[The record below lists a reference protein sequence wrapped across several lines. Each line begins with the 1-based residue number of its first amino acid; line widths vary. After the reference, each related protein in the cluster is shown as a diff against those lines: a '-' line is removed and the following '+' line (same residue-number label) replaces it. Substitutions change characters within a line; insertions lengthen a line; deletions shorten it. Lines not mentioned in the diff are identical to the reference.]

1 MKTLAAVAFIAL
13 SVFGLNMNGQSRVRS
28 VYVLPMA
35 NGLDQ
40 YLAQQLISDHVM
52 KVVADPKIADVVLTD
67 RLGEAFE
74 QKLAEIRAAAAN
86 DDARKKDDKD
96 DKDKDDTRT
105 HAAFRSSTGRGTI
118 FLVDAK
124 SRQVIW
130 SDYEKVPFSSSSD
143 ALHQEAQRIA
153 KKLQDSGL

>member
-1 MKTLAAVAFIAL
+1 MKTPAAVAFIAL
-13 SVFGLNMNGQSRVRS
+13 SSMFGQSTPRT

-40 YLAQQLISDHVM
+40 YLAQRLSTDHVM

-74 QKLAEIRAAAAN
+74 QKLAEIRTA
-86 DDARKKDDKD
+86 DGKKD

-105 HAAFRSSTGRGTI
+105 HAAFRSSKGKGTI

-124 SRQVIW
+124 SREVLW
-130 SDYEKVPFSSSSD
+130 SDYEKIPVSSSND
-143 ALHQEAQRIA
+143 VLNREAERIA
-153 KKLQDSGL
+153 KKLQASGL

>member
-13 SVFGLNMNGQSRVRS
+13 TAFGLNLPGQSTRRS

-52 KVVADPKIADVVLTD
+52 RVVADPKIADVVLTD

-74 QKLAEIRAAAAN
+74 QKLAAIRATEQT
-86 DDARKKDDKD
+86 KD

-124 SRQVIW
+124 SRQVLW

-143 ALHQEAQRIA
+143 ALHQEAERIA
-153 KKLQDSGL
+153 KKLQASGL

>member
-1 MKTLAAVAFIAL
+1 MKTLAALAFIAL
-13 SVFGLNMNGQSRVRS
+13 GVSGQSTPRT

-40 YLAQQLISDHVM
+40 YLAQRLSGNHVM

-67 RLGEAFE
+67 RLDAAFE
-74 QKLAEIRAAAAN
+74 QKLAELRTTEQT
-86 DDARKKDDKD
+86 KD

-105 HAAFRSSTGRGTI
+105 HAAFRSSKGKGTI

-124 SRQVIW
+124 SREVLW
-130 SDYEKVPFSSSSD
+130 SDYEKVPVSSSSD
-143 ALHQEAQRIA
+143 VLNREAERIA
-153 KKLQDSGL
+153 KKLQAAGL

>member
-13 SVFGLNMNGQSRVRS
+13 TCLAHSMFGQSRPRS

-40 YLAQQLISDHVM
+40 YLAQRLNSDHVM
-52 KVVADPKIADVVLTD
+52 KVVANPKIADVVLTD

-74 QKLAEIRAAAAN
+74 QQLAEIRAA
-86 DDARKKDDKD
+86 DTKTDDKD
-96 DKDKDDTRT
+96 GTRT
-105 HAAFRSSTGRGTI
+105 HVPFRSSKGRGTI

-124 SRQVIW
+124 SREVLW
-130 SDYEKVPFSSSSD
+130 SDYEKVPASSSGD
-143 ALHQEAQRIA
+143 VLNREAERIA
-153 KKLQDSGL
+153 KKLQAAGL

>member
-1 MKTLAAVAFIAL
+1 MKTLAAMAFIAFN
-13 SVFGLNMNGQSRVRS
+13 VFGQSAPRT

-40 YLAQQLISDHVM
+40 YLAQRLSSDHVM

-67 RLGEAFE
+67 RLDEAFE
-74 QKLAEIRAAAAN
+74 QKLTEIRAA
-86 DDARKKDDKD
+86 DAKKD

-105 HAAFRSSTGRGTI
+105 HAAFRSSKGKGTI

-124 SRQVIW
+124 SREVLW
-130 SDYEKVPFSSSSD
+130 SDYEKVPVSSSSD
-143 ALHQEAQRIA
+143 ILNREAERIA
-153 KKLQDSGL
+153 KKLQAAGL

>member
-13 SVFGLNMNGQSRVRS
+13 TAFGLNLPGQSMRRS

-40 YLAQQLISDHVM
+40 YLAQQLTGDHVL

-74 QKLAEIRAAAAN
+74 QQLAAIRATDQA
-86 DDARKKDDKD
+86 KDDK

-124 SRQVIW
+124 SRQVLW

-143 ALHQEAQRIA
+143 ALHQEAERIA
-153 KKLQDSGL
+153 KKLQASGL

>member
-13 SVFGLNMNGQSRVRS
+13 SVFGLNMHGQSRLRS

-74 QKLAEIRAAAAN
+74 QKLAAIRATEQT
-86 DDARKKDDKD
+86 KD
-96 DKDKDDTRT
+96 DKDDTRT

-124 SRQVIW
+124 SRQVLW
-130 SDYEKVPFSSSSD
+130 SDYEKVPVSTSSD
-143 ALHQEAQRIA
+143 ALHQEAGRIA

>member
-13 SVFGLNMNGQSRVRS
+13 TCLAYSMLGQSRPRS

-40 YLAQQLISDHVM
+40 YLAQRLTGDHVM
-52 KVVADPKIADVVLTD
+52 KVVANPKIADVVLTD

-74 QKLAEIRAAAAN
+74 QQLAEIRAT
-86 DDARKKDDKD
+86 DAKTD
-96 DKDKDDTRT
+96 DKDKNDTRT
-105 HAAFRSSTGRGTI
+105 HVPFRSSKGRGTI

-124 SRQVIW
+124 SREVLW
-130 SDYEKVPFSSSSD
+130 SDYEKVPTSSSSD
-143 ALHQEAQRIA
+143 VLVREAERIA
-153 KKLQDSGL
+153 KKLQAAGL

>member
-13 SVFGLNMNGQSRVRS
+13 TAFGLNLPGQSMRRS

-40 YLAQQLISDHVM
+40 YLAQQLTSDHVL

-74 QKLAEIRAAAAN
+74 QKLAAIRATEQT
-86 DDARKKDDKD
+86 KD

-124 SRQVIW
+124 SRQVLW

-143 ALHQEAQRIA
+143 ALHQEAERIA
-153 KKLQDSGL
+153 KKLQASGL

>member
-1 MKTLAAVAFIAL
+1 MKTFAALAFIAL
-13 SVFGLNMNGQSRVRS
+13 NMAGQSAPRS

-40 YLAQQLISDHVM
+40 YLAQRLSSDHVM

-74 QKLAEIRAAAAN
+74 QKLAEIRATN
-86 DDARKKDDKD
+86 EKKD

-105 HAAFRSSTGRGTI
+105 HAGFRSSNGKGTI

-124 SRQVIW
+124 SREVVW
-130 SDYEKVPFSSSSD
+130 SDYEKVPASSSSD
-143 ALHQEAQRIA
+143 VLNREAERIA
-153 KKLQDSGL
+153 KKLHAAGL

>member
-13 SVFGLNMNGQSRVRS
+13 TAFGLNLPGQSMRRS

-40 YLAQQLISDHVM
+40 YLAQQLTSDHVL

-74 QKLAEIRAAAAN
+74 QQLAAIRAT
-86 DDARKKDDKD
+86 DQTKD

-124 SRQVIW
+124 SRQVLW
-130 SDYEKVPFSSSSD
+130 SDYEKVPYSSSSD
-143 ALHQEAQRIA
+143 TLHQEAERIA
-153 KKLQDSGL
+153 KKLQASGL

>member
-1 MKTLAAVAFIAL
+1 MKTLAAMAFLAF
-13 SVFGLNMNGQSRVRS
+13 SFVVSNAFGQSTPRT

-40 YLAQQLISDHVM
+40 YLAQRLSSDHVM

-74 QKLAEIRAAAAN
+74 QKLAEIRTA
-86 DDARKKDDKD
+86 DAKKD

-105 HAAFRSSTGRGTI
+105 HAAFRSSKGKGTI

-124 SRQVIW
+124 SREVLW
-130 SDYEKVPFSSSSD
+130 SDYEKVPASSSSD
-143 ALHQEAQRIA
+143 TLNREAERIA
-153 KKLQDSGL
+153 KKLQTAGL

>member
-1 MKTLAAVAFIAL
+1 MKTLAAMAFIAV
-13 SVFGLNMNGQSRVRS
+13 SSMPGQSTPRT

-40 YLAQQLISDHVM
+40 YLAQRLSSDHVM

-74 QKLAEIRAAAAN
+74 QKLAEIRPTNA
-86 DDARKKDDKD
+86 KKDD

-105 HAAFRSSTGRGTI
+105 HAAFRSSKGKGTI
-118 FLVDAK
+118 FLVDTR
-124 SRQVIW
+124 SREVIW
-130 SDYEKVPFSSSSD
+130 SDYEKVPDSNSSD
-143 ALHQEAQRIA
+143 VLNREAERIA
-153 KKLQDSGL
+153 KKLQTAGL